1 MPSVVLVMMVGVGLV
16 VDMIMIE
23 VLFYEP
29 SSADIDGG
37 CWVGWWVVGDG
48 QFASRWGETEKI
60 LSYRISRKYDWALL
74 MSLKKSE
81 ASS

>member
-1 MPSVVLVMMVGVGLV
+1 
-16 VDMIMIE
+16 

-37 CWVGWWVVGDG
+37 CWWLLVLVGELLATGSLHRG
-48 QFASRWGETEKI
+48 WGETEKF